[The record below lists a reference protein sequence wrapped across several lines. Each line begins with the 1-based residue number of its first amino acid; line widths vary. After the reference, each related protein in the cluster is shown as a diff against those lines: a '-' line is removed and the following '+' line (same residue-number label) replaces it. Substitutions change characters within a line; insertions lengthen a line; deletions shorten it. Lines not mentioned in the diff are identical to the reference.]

1 MIHKVISREDMG
13 VRVHDGKEFQGVVT
27 EDSNK
32 VTPLVSEVK
41 MLQVYVSWIAID
53 SRFGWVP
60 LKIVEKLH
68 VGMIVTIPHLPIGFL
83 DQKRK
88 VGGFLL
94 IHNCPFHQIGHAL
107 IENNVSPMRRNHNLL
122 IVVGGRVGPLDVL
135 RLEVGYV

>member
-1 MIHKVISREDMG
+1 MG
-13 VRVHDGKEFQGVVT
+13 VRVHDGKEFQGVVA

-41 MLQVYVSWIAID
+41 MMQVHVSWIAID

-88 VGGFLL
+88 VGCFLL
-94 IHNCPFHQIGHAL
+94 VHDCPFHQIGHAL

-122 IVVGGRVGPLDVL
+122 IVVGGRVGLLDVL